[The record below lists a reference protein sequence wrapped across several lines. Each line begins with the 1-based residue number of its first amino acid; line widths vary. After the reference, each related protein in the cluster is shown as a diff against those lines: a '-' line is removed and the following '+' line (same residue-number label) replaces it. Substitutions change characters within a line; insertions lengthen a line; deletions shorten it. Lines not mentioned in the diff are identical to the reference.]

1 MPRLMNIEYD
11 GLPTTARH
19 YWSVFTKLTIG
30 LLMFITFTGAVGAFL
45 VFVVAPEF
53 LWLFVL
59 GAASVAIHVS
69 ALFIRDVH
77 RGRADIDQTEFA
89 SWQSMFALVVV
100 FGFVESTVLLVGTG
114 TAILLVK
121 VTGLPIF
128 AAMVAAAYYPVVDIL
143 LIRRGVWTPGG
154 VMMVLTITA
163 VSTIMDFHDSLV
175 HTMPIFGRNRRH
187 QS

>member
-1 MPRLMNIEYD
+1 MSIQYN
-11 GLPTTARH
+11 GLPTTALK
-19 YWSVFTKLTIG
+19 YWSVFTKTTVG
-30 LLMFITFTGAVGAFL
+30 MLMFITFTGAVGAFL
-45 VFVVAPEF
+45 VFAVAPEF

-69 ALFIRDVH
+69 ALFTRDVH
-77 RGRADIDQTEFA
+77 RGRADMDQTEFA
-89 SWQSMFALVVV
+89 SWQSMFALVIV
-100 FGFVESTVLLVGTG
+100 FGFVESTVLLAGTG
-114 TAILLVK
+114 TAILIVE
-121 VTGLPIF
+121 VTSLPIF

-154 VMMVLTITA
+154 VMMGLTFIA

-175 HTMPIFGRNRRH
+175 QTIPIFGGNRRH